1 MAINL
6 IFKPIITVAVVA
18 LAVFSIFH
26 FSIDRND
33 LNFETIIKSVVIIK
47 TKPTRSSAFN
57 AKHIGSGVVI
67 SNDGYIA
74 TNLHVISGIQNFV
87 VETNDGINLNAN
99 LIGFDKRS
107 DLAILKVTNENELHL
122 NSIVFVFFCVKSLR
136 IILIPLFKKANS
148 RILF

>member
-6 IFKPIITVAVVA
+6 NFKSIITFTVAA

-33 LNFETIIKSVVIIK
+33 LNFEKIVKSVVIIK

-57 AKHIGSGVVI
+57 DKHIGSGVII
-67 SNDGYIA
+67 SDDGYIA

-87 VETNDGINLNAN
+87 VETNEGINL
-99 LIGFDKRS
+99 D
-107 DLAILKVTNENELHL
+107 AI
-122 NSIVFVFFCVKSLR
+122 
-136 IILIPLFKKANS
+136 
-148 RILF
+148 